1 MSWLMWIA
9 AVESAPNVAY
19 FNVQSSVL
27 GGKNL
32 YSVHLI
38 DALMLMQLWEL
49 MWRTEIQIAFKS
61 EVGLL
66 LYI

>member
-49 MWRTEIQIAFKS
+49 M
-61 EVGLL
+61 
-66 LYI
+66 